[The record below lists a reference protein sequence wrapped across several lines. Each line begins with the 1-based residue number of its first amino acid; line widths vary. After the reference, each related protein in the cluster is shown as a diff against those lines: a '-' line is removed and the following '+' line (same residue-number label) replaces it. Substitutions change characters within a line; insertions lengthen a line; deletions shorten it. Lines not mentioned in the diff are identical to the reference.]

1 MTRFLLLILLFFT
14 FATVADHDIPE
25 DHKALE
31 LSLLEIEAMED
42 KSAAV
47 AALNVILE
55 NKVLTINALV
65 DIKLKLKTLYFGLN
79 QFDKSMQQVEEIE
92 VLATQHNM
100 PAALARA
107 NKFHGI
113 LFYYRAEY
121 KGSVDYYVKSLKYYQ
136 SLEQNGGNLIQQAN
150 LHNNIALVQTSSNDF
165 AGALDSY
172 LVAQPIYELY
182 GTEEDK
188 SDVKGN
194 IATLY
199 IKLYKYE
206 EAIVILVEVID
217 YRLSIG
223 NPYGAAMATGDLGVS
238 YKHLG
243 NYKLAEQHLLSS
255 LGYLQLNNN
264 YYDIGSQLQN
274 LAEVYILLGE
284 NINAENYASQSIEM
298 SKKMK
303 NMKSLAN
310 SYGTL
315 SQAQFAQGRIEDAII
330 NLNLST
336 ELALTMPDKVLINH
350 NATLMSLIK
359 AQKGQYQQA
368 LLDLLESLQK
378 SRIYSEEQLNSQL
391 VEFGTSQL
399 QLELD
404 KLEQNKKLQEIKLA
418 QENQRKNFILIAV
431 FFVLL
436 VLFLLYRRYLETQL
450 TDRLEEKV
458 IERTTELA
466 LLSESLVRANEI
478 KNQFVANMSHEIRT
492 PLTAVIG
499 HTEGILYGDCKEDE
513 LTDEVKVIHDNSLH
527 LLHIVNDVLDMSK
540 IEENK
545 LALSLSEVN
554 IHTILNAIYTLFSK
568 QAKRKGLSF
577 ELVCDIPD
585 PCIVKVDNGR
595 LKQILMNLCANAIK
609 FTEKG
614 KVTLSVEFSDSCIVF
629 TIKDTGI
636 GILEE
641 QLDNV
646 FDSFHQAV
654 ESISRRFGGT
664 GLGLYISKQLAEMM
678 NGSISVTSELD
689 KGSIFV
695 FNLPIQDAVDKPLV
709 QKHEEVNNT
718 LLGEA
723 YAQYQGKI
731 ILAEDHLENRRFI
744 TRLLTKLGLEVLEA
758 SNGLEVLELWKVH
771 QVNAIFMDI
780 QMPEMD
786 GVTALTEL
794 KALNYPAPIYALTA
808 NAMKHEVEQ
817 YLASG
822 FEGHLRKP
830 IEREKFVAI
839 IDKHYPKVEVKQ
851 DDNEKVG
858 GKGEDE
864 EESFADLTAE
874 FINKLPENKAI
885 IEALYQQ
892 GDLQSLIKEVHKL
905 AGAAYIFKS
914 IELAECASD
923 VEMSLKRHNKMD
935 ADLMDCLLDEIN
947 AARLNKIS

>member
-1 MTRFLLLILLFFT
+1 
-14 FATVADHDIPE
+14 
-25 DHKALE
+25 
-31 LSLLEIEAMED
+31 
-42 KSAAV
+42 
-47 AALNVILE
+47 
-55 NKVLTINALV
+55 
-65 DIKLKLKTLYFGLN
+65 
-79 QFDKSMQQVEEIE
+79 
-92 VLATQHNM
+92 
-100 PAALARA
+100 
-107 NKFHGI
+107 
-113 LFYYRAEY
+113 
-121 KGSVDYYVKSLKYYQ
+121 
-136 SLEQNGGNLIQQAN
+136 
-150 LHNNIALVQTSSNDF
+150 
-165 AGALDSY
+165 
-172 LVAQPIYELY
+172 
-182 GTEEDK
+182 
-188 SDVKGN
+188 
-194 IATLY
+194 
-199 IKLYKYE
+199 
-206 EAIVILVEVID
+206 
-217 YRLSIG
+217 
-223 NPYGAAMATGDLGVS
+223 
-238 YKHLG
+238 
-243 NYKLAEQHLLSS
+243 
-255 LGYLQLNNN
+255 
-264 YYDIGSQLQN
+264 
-274 LAEVYILLGE
+274 
-284 NINAENYASQSIEM
+284 M

-310 SYGTL
+310 SYQTL
-315 SQAQFAQGRIEDAII
+315 SQAQFAQGHIEDAII

-350 NATLMSLIK
+350 NVGLMSLIK
-359 AQKGQYQQA
+359 SQKGQYQQA
-368 LLDLLESLQK
+368 LLDLLGSMRK

-391 VEFGTSQL
+391 VVFGTTQL

-404 KLEQNKKLQEIKLA
+404 KLEQNKKLLEIKQA

-466 LLSESLVRANEI
+466 LLSESLVRANEV

-499 HTEGILYGDCKEDE
+499 HTESILYGDCKEEE

-585 PCIVKVDNGR
+585 PCIVNVDNGR

-614 KVTLSVEFSDSCIVF
+614 KVTLSVEFSDSSIVF

-695 FNLPIQDAVDKPLV
+695 FNLPIQDAVD
-709 QKHEEVNNT
+709 N
-718 LLGEA
+718 
-723 YAQYQGKI
+723 
-731 ILAEDHLENRRFI
+731 
-744 TRLLTKLGLEVLEA
+744 
-758 SNGLEVLELWKVH
+758 
-771 QVNAIFMDI
+771 
-780 QMPEMD
+780 
-786 GVTALTEL
+786 
-794 KALNYPAPIYALTA
+794 
-808 NAMKHEVEQ
+808 MK
-817 YLASG
+817 
-822 FEGHLRKP
+822 R
-830 IEREKFVAI
+830 
-839 IDKHYPKVEVKQ
+839 
-851 DDNEKVG
+851 
-858 GKGEDE
+858 
-864 EESFADLTAE
+864 
-874 FINKLPENKAI
+874 
-885 IEALYQQ
+885 
-892 GDLQSLIKEVHKL
+892 
-905 AGAAYIFKS
+905 
-914 IELAECASD
+914 
-923 VEMSLKRHNKMD
+923 
-935 ADLMDCLLDEIN
+935 
-947 AARLNKIS
+947 